1 MPTLFAFRLPRF
13 AETKVDGILPLKST
27 LLENCTILNS
37 RIIRR
42 LFSIHASESI
52 T

>member
-13 AETKVDGILPLKST
+13 AETKIDSLLPLKST

-37 RIIRR
+37 YVKAIILYKIR
-42 LFSIHASESI
+42 
-52 T
+52 